1 MKKALLFLSMLLLS
15 HLSANSANGLD
26 GVTVSNVK
34 VPFYQKGALQ
44 SMIFANKAEYRAQ
57 LLYGHNVI
65 INMLQK
71 KVNPDRIRN
80 DWDLQ
85 LYPLESSL
93 ADVIRFWAARASY
106 CDAVI
111 FTPEGVL
118 NQTERTA
125 TGDREVKLRSPLVDL
140 DGVGFASDFK
150 RRQLKVNSKV
160 RIIMRGKNCDPRL
173 LKGKVPAR
181 YEFIRGTSDMLHM
194 DTARRRLMLLGKV
207 TVIDRQVKLTC
218 DRLTVDFGGNSKT
231 KEKSSTDFSGIRM
244 LYADGHVRVEKL
256 LPAGASVKES
266 RVLTGDHLVYDVP
279 RGQLTVTG
287 DKKQPELQSG
297 GNFTLRGKELIYFR
311 DKQQLIVPA
320 ECWMRLE
327 EKGEKRYLM
336 SDYGNFNFS
345 TGICDFLGH
354 VRGSAPQH
362 ELACS
367 KMRVTLER
375 SSAVPPKSTPKA
387 KSDSLLSGTGEINT
401 GSLEFKRAQC
411 KENVKIFR
419 REQSGFSTLS
429 SDEADLNYATDKVL
443 FTGNVKCVSGGNTL
457 ETRRLTVNLKP
468 SAANPRNKDIE
479 NAFAEE
485 GVKIT
490 GTPDEKKEKSVL
502 TADRGIFNYNEDRV
516 KFSGNVCSTR
526 GKSRLTCD
534 HLEMYLEPQK
544 SGDKPVSIPGVASG
558 ASGRGKTLKRIVAS
572 GNANMQDESNGLEG
586 DNLEFYFTPALPGA
600 PNRPGMFQSG
610 SLRLIKVTG
619 DGHVKLTSQKN
630 AEPQIPD
637 SSDPVQNSRNADAGV
652 MLGRNAGFRE
662 LTSDTMVADLKK
674 YTTLFTGKVAVT
686 DGSSRMNC
694 EKLELFAK
702 LLPQGAA
709 AAAATAAAN
718 SDPDADP
725 FDLPAENSV
734 PSTIALGNGLALDRS
749 EATEDVVINRR
760 PNAVE
765 PGETIYCD
773 RAEFKSSS
781 MTIECTSLD
790 GKRPKAVSSGK
801 THSADKFTIFL
812 KDERIESSGDTTL
825 Q

>member
-1 MKKALLFLSMLLLS
+1 MKKTLLFLSMLLLG
-15 HLSANSANGLD
+15 HLSANSANELN
-26 GVTVSNVK
+26 GVSVSNVK
-34 VPFYQKGALQ
+34 VPFYQKGHLQ
-44 SMIFANKAEYRAQ
+44 SMIFAHKAEYRAQ

-71 KVNPDRIRN
+71 KVNPDRIQN

-93 ADVIRFWAARASY
+93 AEVVRFWAGRASY

-111 FTPEGVL
+111 FTPEGAL
-118 NQTERTA
+118 NQTERSA
-125 TGDREVKLRSPLVDL
+125 TSDHEVKLRSPLVDL

-150 RRQLKVNSKV
+150 RRQIKVNSNV
-160 RIIMRGKNCDPRL
+160 RIIMRGKSYDPRL
-173 LKGKVPAR
+173 LKEKMPER
-181 YEFIRGTSDMLHM
+181 YDFIRGTSDMLHM
-194 DTARRRLMLLGKV
+194 DTARNRLMLLGKV
-207 TVIDRQVKLTC
+207 TVIDKQVKLTC
-218 DRLTVDFGGNSKT
+218 DRLTVDFGGSSKS
-231 KEKSSTDFSGIRM
+231 KDKSSVDFAGVRM
-244 LYADGHVRVEKL
+244 LYADGHVRIEKI
-256 LPAGASVKES
+256 LPAGASPKES
-266 RVLTGDHLVYDVP
+266 RVLTGDHLVYDVIK
-279 RGQLTVTG
+279 GQLTVTG
-287 DKKQPELQSG
+287 DKKPPELQSG
-297 GNFTLRGKELIYFR
+297 GNFTLRGKELVYFR
-311 DKQQLIVPA
+311 DKQQLIIPR

-327 EKGEKRYLM
+327 EKGEKRYLI

-367 KMRVTLER
+367 KMRVTLDR
-375 SSAVPPKSTPKA
+375 SAAPKNDSPK
-387 KSDSLLSGTGEINT
+387 KTESDSLLSGTGEINT

-419 REQSGFSTLS
+419 REESGFSTLS
-429 SDEADLNYATDKVL
+429 SDEADLDYTTDKVL
-443 FTGNVKCVSGGNTL
+443 FSGNVKCVSGGNTL
-457 ETRRLTVNLKP
+457 ETPRLTVNLKQ
-468 SAANPRNKDIE
+468 SAANPRNKEVE
-479 NAFAEE
+479 NAVAEE
-485 GVKIT
+485 NVKIT

-502 TADRGIFNYNEDRV
+502 TADRGFFNYKEDLV
-516 KFSGNVCSTR
+516 EFSGNVCSTR
-526 GKSRLTCD
+526 GKSRLTCNR
-534 HLEMYLEPQK
+534 LEMYLEQRKP
-544 SGDKPVSIPGVASG
+544 GEKPVSIPGVASG
-558 ASGRGKTLKRIVAS
+558 ASGSGKTLKRIVAS
-572 GNANMQDESNGLEG
+572 GNANMQDDSNALEG
-586 DNLEFYFTPALPGA
+586 DHLEYFFTPALPGA

-637 SSDPVQNSRNADAGV
+637 STNPLRQSRNADAGV

-674 YTTLFTGKVAVT
+674 YTTLFTGKVSIT
-686 DGSSRMNC
+686 DGSSRMSS

-702 LLPQGAA
+702 LLPQEAA
-709 AAAATAAAN
+709 AAAAAAAAS

-749 EATEDVVINRR
+749 VATDDVVINRR
-760 PNAVE
+760 PNAIE
-765 PGETIYCD
+765 EGETIYCD
-773 RAEFKSSS
+773 RAEFKSSA
-781 MTIECTSLD
+781 MTIECTSHD
-790 GKRPKAVSSGK
+790 GKRPRAVSTGK
-801 THSADKFTIFL
+801 THTADKFTLFP
-812 KDERIESSGDTTL
+812 KDERIESSGETTL

>member
-1 MKKALLFLSMLLLS
+1 MKKTLLFLSMLLLS
-15 HLSANSANGLD
+15 HLSANSANELD

-44 SMIFANKAEYRAQ
+44 SMIFAHKAEYRAQ

-65 INMLQK
+65 INILQK
-71 KVNPDRIRN
+71 KVNPDRIQN

-85 LYPLESSL
+85 FYPLESSL
-93 ADVIRFWAARASY
+93 AEIVRFWAERASY

-111 FTPEGVL
+111 FTPEGAL
-118 NQTERTA
+118 NQTERSA
-125 TGDREVKLRSPLVDL
+125 ASDREVKLRSPLMDL

-150 RRQLKVNSKV
+150 RRQIKINSNV
-160 RIIMRGKNCDPRL
+160 QIVMRGKNCDPRL
-173 LKGKVPAR
+173 LKGKMPAR
-181 YEFIRGTSDMLHM
+181 YDFIRGTSDMLHM
-194 DTARRRLMLLGKV
+194 DTARHRIMLLGKV
-207 TVIDRQVKLTC
+207 TVVDKQIKLTC
-218 DRLTVDFGGNSKT
+218 DRLTVDFGSSSKS
-231 KEKSSTDFSGIRM
+231 KEKRSMDFSGVKM

-256 LPAGASVKES
+256 LPAGASLKES
-266 RVLTGDHLVYDVP
+266 RVLTGDHLVYDVSK
-279 RGQLTVTG
+279 GQLTVTG
-287 DKKQPELQSG
+287 DKKPPELQSG
-297 GNFTLRGKELIYFR
+297 GNFTLRGKELVFFR
-311 DKQQLIVPA
+311 DKQQLIIPR

-327 EKGEKRYLM
+327 EKGEKRYLI
-336 SDYGNFNFS
+336 SDYGNFNFA

-375 SSAVPPKSTPKA
+375 SAAAKKKSSDKE
-387 KSDSLLSGTGEINT
+387 KSESLLGGTGEINT

-419 REQSGFSTLS
+419 REKNSFSTLN
-429 SDEADLNYATDKVL
+429 SDEADLDYTSNKVL
-443 FTGNVKCVSGGNTL
+443 FIGNVKCVSGGNTL
-457 ETRRLTVNLKP
+457 ETRRLTVNLKQ
-468 SAANPRNKDIE
+468 SATNPRNKDIE
-479 NAFAEE
+479 NAVAEE
-485 GVKIT
+485 SVKIT

-502 TADRGIFNYNEDRV
+502 TADRGFFNYKEDLIE
-516 KFSGNVCSTR
+516 FSGNVCSTR
-526 GKSRLTCD
+526 GKSRLTCN

-544 SGDKPVSIPGVASG
+544 SGNKPVSIPGVASG
-558 ASGRGKTLKRIVAS
+558 ASGKGKTLKRIVAS
-572 GNANMQDESNGLEG
+572 GNANMQDGSNSLEG
-586 DNLEFYFTPALPGA
+586 DNLEFFFTPALPGA

-619 DGHVKLTSQKN
+619 DGHVKLTNQKN

-637 SSDPVQNSRNADAGV
+637 SSDPVPSPRKADAGV

-662 LTSDTMVADLKK
+662 LTSDTLVADLKK

-702 LLPQGAA
+702 LLPQD
-709 AAAATAAAN
+709 AAAATASN
-718 SDPDADP
+718 DPDADP

-749 EATEDVVINRR
+749 VATEEVVINRR
-760 PNAVE
+760 PNAIE
-765 PGETIYCD
+765 EGETIYCD

-781 MTIECTSLD
+781 MTIECTALE
-790 GKRPKAVSSGK
+790 GKRPRAVSTGK
-801 THSADKFTIFL
+801 THSADKFTLFL
-812 KDERIESSGDTTL
+812 KDERIESSGDATL